1 MAEGHIRWYILFR
14 NYEQGLALHDLLDRH
29 GLNNRI
35 APAPRAI
42 QGKLSCGMSLLIEP
56 EHIEAVRACIDE
68 NHGEYYDIVPLEGQI
83 RARRD
88 RYC

>member
-1 MAEGHIRWYILFR
+1 MADSDIRYYILFE
-14 NYEQGLALHDLLDRH
+14 NYEQGLALHDLLTQN
-29 GLNNRI
+29 GLKNRI

-56 EHIEAVRACIDE
+56 DLIDAVRACIDE
-68 NHGEYYDIVPLEGQI
+68 HHGEYYDIVPLEDQI